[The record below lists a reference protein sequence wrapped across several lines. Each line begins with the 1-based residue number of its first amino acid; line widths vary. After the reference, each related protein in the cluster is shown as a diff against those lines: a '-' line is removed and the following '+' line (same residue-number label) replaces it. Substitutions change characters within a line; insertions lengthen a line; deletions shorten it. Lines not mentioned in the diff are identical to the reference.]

1 MLVCASSLASA
12 AGSHGETKQSQ
23 PKALTPVARTYLSD
37 SKKLSEVCG
46 FPITVEVDRDSFKG
60 NESLNGPIGYFHS
73 YALDA
78 FTTACTQD
86 EKQASMKDKLKRI
99 LVVNDDSLPD
109 DQAAKRNTGKLDLQ
123 NGTLTLRL
131 NQHTDRGIFEY
142 SWKYIEAT
150 FK

>member
-12 AGSHGETKQSQ
+12 AGRHAEAKQAQ

-37 SKKLSEVCG
+37 SNKLSEVCG
-46 FPITVEVDRDSFKG
+46 FPIKVEVDLDSFKD
-60 NESLNGPIGYFHS
+60 NDSLNGPIGYFHA
-73 YALDA
+73 YARDA

-86 EKQASMKDKLKRI
+86 EKNASMKDKLKRI
-99 LVVNDDSLPD
+99 LVVYDNSIPD
-109 DQAAKRNTGKLDLQ
+109 DQPAKRNFGKLDLQ

-131 NQHTDRGIFEY
+131 NERTDRGVFEH